1 MKIHINARN
10 HVCDLCGK
18 GFKFVTSLKK
28 HATVHS
34 QERNFECQICR
45 KKFKTIAALRQH
57 NLLHQVTDIIYILH
71 YYYILLK
78 IIATEYFKEIPFF
91 ELWYSGGI
99 VSS

>member
-57 NLLHQVTDIIYILH
+57 NLLHQVTDIIYI
-71 YYYILLK
+71 YITLLLY
-78 IIATEYFKEIPFF
+78 IAEDNCHRIFQGNTIF
-91 ELWYSGGI
+91 
-99 VSS
+99 